1 MLLLIPFF
9 SIKYGFPRMIVTL
22 FFVPFA
28 VGLVHVLLGNCDAF
42 AFIKVFGGLFATFLF
57 YNYVIFYYKFNLK
70 KLFEFYVK
78 FCLIISSI
86 GLFQVVSFLFGFKY
100 GYDFSWL
107 FNKWGFVS
115 GGIVGFRVNSILSEP
130 SQLAIILSPA
140 LFISVRN
147 LLHKENILLTKLQS
161 LSIVLT
167 TILTTS
173 SVGFIGLLLCAL
185 LNTNSFRL
193 RYIVVG
199 ILIFMSSFYLAYNY
213 VGDFKSR
220 FDSAIGLWVYN
231 DFSLQNTNN
240 SSFVLYNNIQIAKEN
255 LLHNPFFGTG
265 LGSHEDA
272 FDKYTLTGKIIQYD
286 FAFNKKDG
294 NSLFVRLCTETGLI
308 GIAFILFITIKC
320 FIRKIDNERD
330 VFFLLLSQS
339 LFILIILTLIRQGN
353 YMLNGLPLMFLI
365 YYYNFIDYQKLKN
378 QNLSVGNA

>member
-1 MLLLIPFF
+1 MVLIPFF
-9 SIKYGFPRMIVTL
+9 SIKYGFPRMIFTL

-107 FNKWGFVS
+107 FNKWGFVT

-193 RYIVVG
+193 RYILVG

-255 LLHNPFFGTG
+255 LLNNPLFGTG

-308 GIAFILFITIKC
+308 GVSFILFITIKC
-320 FIRKIDNERD
+320 FIRKIDNEKD
-330 VFFLLLSQS
+330 VFFLIVSQS

-365 YYYNFIDYQKLKN
+365 YYYNFIHYQKFKN